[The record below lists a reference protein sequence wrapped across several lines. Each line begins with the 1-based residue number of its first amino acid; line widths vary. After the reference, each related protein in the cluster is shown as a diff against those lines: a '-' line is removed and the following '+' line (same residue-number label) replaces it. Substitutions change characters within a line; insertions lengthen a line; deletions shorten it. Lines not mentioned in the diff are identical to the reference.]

1 MAAGGTIVKVTKS
14 RTPGMVNIQRS
25 YEIVQAVIANSPNR
39 DQLQAQLKSPAS
51 LLAEVKPALNNPG
64 VNSALVVNSTSSG
77 LSTPISSGQN
87 HCNSNLVMQ
96 TAPQLQTFT
105 VVKAVATNSSNSST
119 SISNNNISSS
129 SNNNNIINNSSS
141 TTITP
146 VQAAQVMTSVPRT
159 VKQVAVTIDSTSG
172 TVTPVQGVPTSAGA
186 LVLRQLMT
194 PQLTASQVPA
204 FSASGLFAAGCS
216 SWGTVMVVK
225 QQYSYFMKIL
235 AFRYGD
241 GS

>member
-1 MAAGGTIVKVTKS
+1 MTVKVTKS
-14 RTPGMVNIQRS
+14 RTPGVVNIQRS

-51 LLAEVKPALNNPG
+51 LLAEVKPTLNNPG

-77 LSTPISSGQN
+77 ISTPISSGQN

-105 VVKAVATNSSNSST
+105 VVKAVATNSSSS
-119 SISNNNISSS
+119 INNNNISSS
-129 SNNNNIINNSSS
+129 SSNNNVINSSS

-172 TVTPVQGVPTSAGA
+172 SVTPVQGAPASAGA
-186 LVLRQLMT
+186 LVFRQLMT
-194 PQLTASQVPA
+194 PQLAASQVLV
-204 FSASGLFAAGCS
+204 FSTSSLFS
-216 SWGTVMVVK
+216 
-225 QQYSYFMKIL
+225 IE
-235 AFRYGD
+235 
-241 GS
+241 